1 MDDITINFKISDR
14 ANIHAGNTSSFT
26 IDRAEWEA
34 LNGDERFD
42 KVMEEA
48 WAQDMIEV
56 TFDGQD
62 D

>member
-1 MDDITINFKISDR
+1 MDDITIHFKISDR
-14 ANIHAGNTSSFT
+14 ASIHSGHKSSFT
-26 IDRAEWEA
+26 IDRAEWE
-34 LNGDERFD
+34 GMTTDQKYDR
-42 KVMEEA
+42 VMEEA